1 MVHASQGV
9 VESDTAS
16 MRSEPAIIAGIAQA
30 TLGEAPIQW
39 LKVVEDYDLIR
50 DLIAKTIPGFK
61 GMNQGSKQ
69 DGGFYLGNTA
79 AERVWTTPSNKAQF
93 EGYELPESIISA
105 SQRALTNNHIF
116 VLQTLRSHDQYN
128 TTIYGFEDRYRGIS
142 GDRKI
147 IMMHP
152 QDIEDLGFK
161 AEEKVDVEALWPDNI
176 VRKVAAFQLIPYDT
190 PRGNIAAYFPEANP
204 LVALASYGQGSFTPT
219 SKTIAV
225 VITKHEEGQQEKII

>member
-1 MVHASQGV
+1 
-9 VESDTAS
+9 
-16 MRSEPAIIAGIAQA
+16 
-30 TLGEAPIQW
+30 
-39 LKVVEDYDLIR
+39 
-50 DLIAKTIPGFK
+50 
-61 GMNQGSKQ
+61 
-69 DGGFYLGNTA
+69 
-79 AERVWTTPSNKAQF
+79 VWTTPSSKAQF
-93 EGYELPESIISA
+93 EGYDLPESIISA

-161 AEEKVDVEALWPDNI
+161 AEEKVDVEALWPDDI
-176 VRKVAAFQLIPYDT
+176 VRKVIGFQLIPYDT

-204 LVALASYGQGSFTPT
+204 LVALASYGKGSFTPT

-225 VITKHEEGQQEKII
+225 IITKHEEAQQVKII